1 MTITMQNVVG
11 SGDLGREINL
21 QTLSED
27 ANPDNANV
35 EYDTSKSH
43 WLRVD
48 FDKGAV
54 ALLFNSGSYI
64 IVGADTPPL
73 LIEARDDFVE
83 FMSDFGIVEPDVD
96 DKFSVKNIVSTAL
109 LDREP
114 PINLNALAIGLS
126 LENVEYEP
134 EQFPGLIYRPESVDC
149 VVIVYT
155 SGKLVITGAKSQE
168 QAEAAKE
175 IMDEKIDEMFGG
187 L

>member
-1 MTITMQNVVG
+1 MQNVVG

-21 QTLSED
+21 KTLSED
-27 ANPDNANV
+27 ADPDNATV

-48 FDKGAV
+48 FDEAV

-64 IVGADTPPL
+64 IVGADTPEYL
-73 LIEARDDFVE
+73 VDARDDFIA
-83 FMSDFGIVEPDVD
+83 FLNDFDIVEMDVED
-96 DKFSVKNIVSTAL
+96 DFSIKNIVSTAML
-109 LDREP
+109 NSEP

-134 EQFPGLIYRPESVDC
+134 EQFPGLIYRPEDVGC

-155 SGKLVITGAKSQE
+155 SGKLVITGAKSKE
-168 QAEAAKE
+168 QAEDAKE
-175 IMDEKIDEMFGG
+175 IMDEKIDELFSGI
-187 L
+187 